1 MDSLQKSQNVLVVIP
16 AFNEAK
22 NIGKVID
29 ELKRAQPAL
38 TVIVVDDGSSDGTSR
53 IATAAGIPVLTLPFN
68 LGVGA
73 AMRLGF
79 KYAQQNGFQAVVQVD
94 ADGQHV
100 PSEIDSLLEK
110 LNEHDVV
117 IGSRFA
123 EGASTFEVGGSRR
136 IAMRFLAFLLS
147 KITRSDLTDVTSGFR
162 ASGPQ
167 AIKLFATS
175 YPPEYL
181 GDTIESLV
189 IAHRNRL
196 SIVEV
201 PTTIRER
208 NSGTSSQSTM
218 KALVYTLRAFAVIFL
233 SLLHR
238 APKSEA
244 ELVA

>member
-1 MDSLQKSQNVLVVIP
+1 MNSPHESQNVLVVVP
-16 AFNEAK
+16 AFNEAR
-22 NIGKVID
+22 NIGMVLE
-29 ELKRAQPAL
+29 ELKRAQPEFS
-38 TVIVVDDGSSDGTSR
+38 VIVVDDGSVDGTAKVAAS
-53 IATAAGIPVLTLPFN
+53 AGIQVLTLPFN

-79 KYAQQNGFQAVVQVD
+79 KYAQQNGFKAVVQVD

-110 LNEHDVV
+110 LTEHDVV

-123 EGASTFEVGGSRR
+123 QGASTFDVGGSRR

-147 KITRSDLTDVTSGFR
+147 KITKSELSDVTSGFR
-162 ASGPQ
+162 ASGPR
-167 AIKLFATS
+167 AISLFAAS

-189 IAHRNRL
+189 IAHRNKL

-208 NSGTSSQSTM
+208 HSGTSSQSTI
-218 KALVYTLRAFAVIFL
+218 KALVYTLRALAVVFL
-233 SLLHR
+233 SVLHR
-238 APKSEA
+238 APKSEI
-244 ELVA
+244 EQVA

>member
-1 MDSLQKSQNVLVVIP
+1 MDSRQISQNVLVVIP
-16 AFNEAK
+16 AFNEAR
-22 NIGKVID
+22 NIGIVLD
-29 ELKRAQPAL
+29 ELKRTQPKL
-38 TVIVVDDGSSDGTSR
+38 SVIVVDDGSTDGTSKV
-53 IATAAGIPVLTLPFN
+53 AAAAGIPVLTLPFN

-79 KYAQQNGFQAVVQVD
+79 KFAQQNGFQTVVQVD

-100 PSEIDSLLEK
+100 PSEIDTLLVE

-123 EGASTFEVGGSRR
+123 QGASTFDVGGTRR

-147 KITRSDLTDVTSGFR
+147 KITKSDLTDVTSGFR
-162 ASGPQ
+162 ASGPR

-189 IAHRNRL
+189 IAHRNKL

-208 NSGTSSQSTM
+208 NSGTSSQSTF
-218 KALVYTLRAFAVIFL
+218 KALIYTLRALAVIFL
-233 SLLHR
+233 SVLHR
-238 APKSEA
+238 APESEIDLA
-244 ELVA
+244 G